1 MSFSRILVA
10 VDTSELSQTVFA
22 RALELAQACSAK
34 LHLCHCLNMEAHPEL
49 IVPAMSVGMTD
60 MGSYPRLVD
69 ASVWQEHMQQQQKQ
83 VLDLLKNY
91 SQTAVELGIPTEYK
105 CHQGEVGSSICSL
118 AKEWQADLVMMGRRG
133 RTGLSEALLGS
144 VSNYVLHHAPCAV
157 LVIQ

>member
-60 MGSYPRLVD
+60 MGSYPRLID
-69 ASVWQEHMQQQQKQ
+69 SGTWQEHIQQHQKQ
-83 VLDLLKNY
+83 ALNLLKTY
-91 SQTAVELGIPTEYK
+91 SQTAIELGIPTEYN
-105 CHQGEVGSSICSL
+105 CHQGEVGSSICTL